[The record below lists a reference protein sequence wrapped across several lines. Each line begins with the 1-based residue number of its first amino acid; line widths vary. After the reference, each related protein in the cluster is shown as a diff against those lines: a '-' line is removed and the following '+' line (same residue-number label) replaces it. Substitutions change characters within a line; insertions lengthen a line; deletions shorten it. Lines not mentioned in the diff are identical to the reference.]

1 MMKIT
6 CERQNF
12 LDAVGNVQR
21 AVSSKSTIPAL
32 EGILLTARNDSCDL
46 SGYDLQMGITTRV
59 DAVVSE
65 EGSIVLS
72 ARLFGDIVRRMDGEQ
87 LTLETDE
94 KNNTRIQCGQTEFTI
109 VGIDPTE
116 FPEIPSVS
124 GGESVNLPQNMLA
137 GMIRQTLFA
146 VAQNESKPVH
156 TGILFEM
163 DGETI
168 RLVSLDGYRLA
179 LRCERISCPD
189 NLRFVVPGKTLN
201 EVLKLLGDS
210 EEEMTLSVGKRHIVF
225 SIGGYHVISRL
236 LDGEFLD
243 YRQSIPASA
252 TSTVRVNT
260 RRFIS
265 SVERASLLIND
276 RMKSPV
282 RCIFDKDELK
292 ISCTTPM
299 GKVSDQFE
307 AAVEGERFEMGFN
320 NRYLLDALRASEED
334 EVKLELN
341 GPLSPM
347 KVMPLE
353 GDSYLFLV
361 LPVRLKNEM

>member
-1 MMKIT
+1 MKIT
-6 CERQNF
+6 CERQTF

-32 EGILLTARNDSCDL
+32 EGILLTARGSYCDL

-59 DAVVSE
+59 EAAVAE
-65 EGSIVLS
+65 EGSVVLS

-87 LTLETDE
+87 LTLETDG
-94 KNNTRIQCGQTEFTI
+94 KNNTQIQCGQTEFSI
-109 VGIDPTE
+109 AGIDPTE

-124 GGESVNLPQNMLA
+124 GGESVDLPQNMLA

-179 LRCERISCPD
+179 LRCEKVECPED
-189 NLRFVVPGKTLN
+189 LRFVVPGKTLS
-201 EVLKLLGDS
+201 EVLKLLGDDDG
-210 EEEMTLSVGKRHIVF
+210 EMTLSVGKRHIVF

-252 TSTVRVNT
+252 TSTVRVST
-260 RRFIS
+260 RRFIN

-282 RCIFDKDELK
+282 RCIFDRDELK

-307 AAVEGERFEMGFN
+307 ASVEGERFEMGFN

-347 KVMPLE
+347 KVVPLE

>member
-1 MMKIT
+1 MKIT
-6 CERQNF
+6 CERQSF
-12 LDAVGNVQR
+12 LDAVANVQR

-32 EGILLTARNDSCDL
+32 EGILLTTREGFCDL

-59 DAVVSE
+59 EATVQE
-65 EGSIVLS
+65 EGSVVLS
-72 ARLFGDIVRRMDGEQ
+72 ARLFGDIIRRMEGEL

-94 KNNTRIQCGQTEFTI
+94 KNNTRIQCGQTEFSI

-124 GGESVNLPQNMLA
+124 GGESADLPQNMLA

-179 LRCERISCPD
+179 LRCERVQCPSD
-189 NLRFVVPGKTLN
+189 LRFVVPGKTLS
-201 EVLKLLGDS
+201 EVLKLLSDS
-210 EEEMTLSVGKRHIVF
+210 EDEMTLSVGKRHIVF
-225 SIGGYHVISRL
+225 AIGGYHVISRL

-282 RCIFDKDELK
+282 RCIFDRDELK

-307 AAVEGERFEMGFN
+307 AAVEGDRFEMGFN

-347 KVMPLE
+347 KVVPLE